1 MTGADW
7 LHVDVMDN
15 HFVPNL
21 TIGLPVVEALLKR
34 TDIPMDCHLMID
46 NPDRWAPPYAE
57 AGAYNVTFH
66 AEATD
71 NPVGVARDIRAA
83 GAKAGLSV
91 KPGTPIEP
99 YLEILREFD
108 TMLIMSVEP
117 GFGGQKFIPE
127 VLAKVG
133 IVRRLVDSGEL
144 TIVVEIDGGI
154 NEDTIE
160 EAAEAGV
167 DCFVAGSAVYSAED
181 PAAAVESLR
190 RQAAVGVQ
198 APAAMNLEAAM
209 RLAVEQADRVK
220 GSTYPNPPV
229 GAVILDRDGE
239 IAGVG
244 ATEPPGGPHAEVVAL
259 RRAGQRAV
267 GGTAV
272 VTLEPCNHHGRTPPC
287 VDALVASGVS
297 RVAYAVADPN
307 PQAAGGASRLAES
320 GIEVEAGVS
329 AEVVAG
335 GPLREWLHKQ
345 RTGLPHVTWKFAASV
360 DGRSAAADGSS
371 QWITSEAARA
381 DVHRRRAVADAI
393 IVGTGTV
400 FVDDPA
406 LTARLPD
413 GTLAERQ
420 PLRVVVGERE
430 ISPEARV
437 LDDDSRTMVI
447 RTRDPHEVI
456 KALSD
461 RTDVILEGGP
471 TLAGAFL
478 RAGVID
484 RILAYVAPILLGG
497 PIAAVDDVGVL
508 SIANA
513 QRWRFD
519 GIDPIGPDLLVSLVP
534 A

>member
-1 MTGADW
+1 
-7 LHVDVMDN
+7 
-15 HFVPNL
+15 
-21 TIGLPVVEALLKR
+21 
-34 TDIPMDCHLMID
+34 
-46 NPDRWAPPYAE
+46 
-57 AGAYNVTFH
+57 
-66 AEATD
+66 
-71 NPVGVARDIRAA
+71 
-83 GAKAGLSV
+83 
-91 KPGTPIEP
+91 
-99 YLEILREFD
+99 
-108 TMLIMSVEP
+108 
-117 GFGGQKFIPE
+117 
-127 VLAKVG
+127 
-133 IVRRLVDSGEL
+133 
-144 TIVVEIDGGI
+144 
-154 NEDTIE
+154 
-160 EAAEAGV
+160 
-167 DCFVAGSAVYSAED
+167 
-181 PAAAVESLR
+181 
-190 RQAAVGVQ
+190 
-198 APAAMNLEAAM
+198 MNTEAAM
-209 RLAVEQADRVK
+209 RLAIGQGEQVK
-220 GSTYPNPPV
+220 GTTYPNPPV

-259 RRAGQRAV
+259 RRAGERAV

-307 PQAAGGASRLAES
+307 PQAAGGGSRLAES
-320 GIEVEAGVS
+320 GIDVEAGVS
-329 AEVVAG
+329 ADAVAG

-345 RTGLPHVTWKFAASV
+345 RTGLPHVTWKFATSV

-381 DVHRRRAVADAI
+381 DVHRRRAVVDAI

-400 FVDDPA
+400 LIDDPA
-406 LTARLPD
+406 MTARLPD

-430 ISPEARV
+430 ISSEARI
-437 LDDDSRTMVI
+437 LNDDSRTMVI

-456 KALSD
+456 KFLSD
-461 RTDVILEGGP
+461 RTDVMLEGGP

-508 SIANA
+508 SIAHA